1 MKKKYFLLSIFVL
14 ALATNII
21 FFTFVS
27 AAQVFGDLNN
37 DGKVNSTD
45 SSLLKRHLLGTSTLS
60 NPLLADVNGDG
71 AVNSTD
77 YSLYKRY
84 LLNVITVFPGQTI
97 TVTPTPT
104 IAPTITPTPVP
115 IKIPN
120 SGSEMDTSSIKTK
133 YINLAYGSVS
143 KTQTLDIYL
152 PNEGSGPFPVIIAI
166 HGGAFLSGSSKG
178 TDIAPMLEG
187 GINHGYA
194 VVSLNYRLSS
204 EAKFPAGV
212 NDVKAAV
219 RFVRANAAQYKL
231 NTDKIAAWGFSS
243 GGFLVSML
251 GTTGNVSTLNGDT
264 KDNLNYSSDVKAVV
278 DWSGHIDFLTM
289 DDQFRA
295 SGIQSAFGNTNDASS
310 PASQL
315 IGQLITKD
323 TALTEKAN
331 PETYISTMTA
341 ATAPAFLIQHGS
353 SDNVVPCQQSI
364 NFAAKLKQAIGE
376 SKVTLDIINGAGH
389 GGPEFSTASNI
400 SKIFSFLN
408 SVFK

>member
-1 MKKKYFLLSIFVL
+1 MKKKYFLLSILVL
-14 ALATNII
+14 ALAMSMIC
-21 FFTFVS
+21 FTFAS
-27 AAQVFGDLNN
+27 AAPVFGDLNN

-104 IAPTITPTPVP
+104 ITPTPAP
-115 IKIPN
+115 IRIPT
-120 SGSEMDTSSIKTK
+120 SGSEIDTSSIKTK

-166 HGGAFLSGSSKG
+166 HGGAFLGGSSKG

-219 RFVRANAAQYKL
+219 RFVRANASKYKL
-231 NTDKIAAWGFSS
+231 NTDKISAWGFSS

-264 KDNLNYSSDVKAVV
+264 QDNLNYSSDVKAVV

-315 IGQLITKD
+315 IGQLI
-323 TALTEKAN
+323 
-331 PETYISTMTA
+331 
-341 ATAPAFLIQHGS
+341 
-353 SDNVVPCQQSI
+353 
-364 NFAAKLKQAIGE
+364 
-376 SKVTLDIINGAGH
+376 
-389 GGPEFSTASNI
+389 
-400 SKIFSFLN
+400 
-408 SVFK
+408 